1 MHRLPRR
8 SQYGKRL
15 IIWARELISFQ
26 PPSFAILVLNS
37 SQIGQKRSIFS
48 NLQVDQLEVSKRNR
62 GIILVFVLE
71 VFKNCIGALF
81 RRLIVDILAASRE
94 SIARFAA
101 LCQRDRFYDRDRK
114 KNAKA
119 APPAETIA
127 EQCVS
132 S

>member
-1 MHRLPRR
+1 
-8 SQYGKRL
+8 
-15 IIWARELISFQ
+15 LISFQ
-26 PPSFAILVLNS
+26 PPPFAILVLNS
-37 SQIGQKRSIFS
+37 SQIGQKRHVRSIFS
-48 NLQVDQLEVSKRNR
+48 NLQVDQLEVPKRNG